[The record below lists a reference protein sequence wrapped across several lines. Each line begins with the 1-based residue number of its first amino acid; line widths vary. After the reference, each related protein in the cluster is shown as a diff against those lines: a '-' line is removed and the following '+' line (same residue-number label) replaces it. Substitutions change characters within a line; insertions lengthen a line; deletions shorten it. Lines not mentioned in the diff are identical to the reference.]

1 MRVSVGSPANDCT
14 THAEPSLWY
23 RCFLP
28 LLCRW
33 EAVKYNHFYR
43 LYPPDDTFFFFTAC
57 RSLRPATIIKLQ
69 TCSCWTWQRESE
81 NKSYFTRHQR
91 FIPAHLLMLSSVYL
105 RWWSGRPE
113 ALNHTHDRAC
123 GAGLFSARLCEL
135 CAAKTKTK
143 TKQTYH
149 VLLFLQVT
157 PTCTP
162 APDPVSLCTQSAIVL
177 INNEG
182 RSCLWLSFFFF

>member
-1 MRVSVGSPANDCT
+1 MTR
-14 THAEPSLWY
+14 
-23 RCFLP
+23 
-28 LLCRW
+28 
-33 EAVKYNHFYR
+33 
-43 LYPPDDTFFFFTAC
+43 FFFTVC

-69 TCSCWTWQRESE
+69 TCGRCSWQRESE
-81 NKSYFTRHQR
+81 DKSYFTRHQR
-91 FIPAHLLMLSSVYL
+91 FIPPHLLMVSSVYL

-123 GAGLFSARLCEL
+123 GAGLFSACLCEPY
-135 CAAKTKTK
+135 AAKK

-177 INNEG
+177 IHNEG
-182 RSCLWLSFFFF
+182 RSCLLLSFFFSTAPLNPQRRRREAPYRGRNPTNPPPPPPKCFRNAAGLSKILTDQE